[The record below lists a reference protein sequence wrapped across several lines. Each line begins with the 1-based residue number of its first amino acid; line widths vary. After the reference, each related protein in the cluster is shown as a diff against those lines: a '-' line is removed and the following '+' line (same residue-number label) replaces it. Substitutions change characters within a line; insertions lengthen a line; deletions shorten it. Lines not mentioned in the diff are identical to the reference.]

1 MRSIGHYIGELI
13 TALVQ
18 GCLVM
23 AILAAVISSGAYFV
37 VQHHLPQGV
46 DLFFVLTIVVL
57 AGIVGAL
64 VRLVWRMTHLREI
77 AHFASEVASG
87 THEKPAD

>member
-1 MRSIGHYIGELI
+1 MRSIGHYFAELI
-13 TALVQ
+13 TAVVQ

-23 AILAAVISSGAYFV
+23 AILAAVISSGAYFLV
-37 VQHHLPQGV
+37 RHHLPQGV

-64 VRLVWRMTHLREI
+64 ARLVWRLTHLRAI
-77 AHFASEVASG
+77 ARFAGEVVSG
-87 THEKPAD
+87 TPEKHAD